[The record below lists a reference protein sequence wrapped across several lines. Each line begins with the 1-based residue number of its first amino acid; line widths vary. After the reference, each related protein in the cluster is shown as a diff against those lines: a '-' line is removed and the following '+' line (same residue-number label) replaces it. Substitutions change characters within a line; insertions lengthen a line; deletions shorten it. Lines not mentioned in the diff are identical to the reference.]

1 MATYKVLQDIEADD
15 KLIWNLSFRQF
26 VYSLISVVFIYISYI
41 FISHKIW
48 YTTTL
53 TAPIA
58 FFFGFLAFPFMK
70 DQPTEVWA
78 LAKLRFLFKIQKRIW
93 SQDGAINL
101 VTVTAPKK
109 IEKDRTNGLSQNEV
123 RSRLETLAST
133 LDSRGWAIKNITT
146 SGVPSFGLNNDAD
159 RLINIDSLNDQAK
172 ESEVHDFEDMLDSSN
187 SSYKKFQDLV
197 DKNTLN
203 KRQRLLDSLDNTNQ
217 TENIPPLPLNNVG
230 LDNSDAELVNMRTLR
245 NQPTAIINQNPTN
258 VPVVSPDIINSS
270 IGSQKS
276 VSTISK
282 EVNETLNPVRET
294 SSLDGEVVI
303 SLR

>member
-26 VYSLISVVFIYISYI
+26 VYSLVAAVFIYISYI
-41 FISHKIW
+41 FIVHKIW
-48 YTTTL
+48 FAITL

-58 FFFGFLAFPFMK
+58 FFFGFLAFPFLK

-93 SQDGAINL
+93 NQDGAINL
-101 VTVTAPKK
+101 VTITAPKK

-123 RSRLETLAST
+123 KSRLETLAST
-133 LDSRGWAIKNITT
+133 LDSRGWAIKNIATNRVT
-146 SGVPSFGLNNDAD
+146 SFGLNNDTD
-159 RLINIDSLNDQAK
+159 RLINIDALNDQAI
-172 ESEVHDFEDMLDSSN
+172 ESEVHDFEDILDSSN

-203 KRQRLLDSLDNTNQ
+203 KRQRLIDSLDNTNQ
-217 TENIPPLPLNNVG
+217 IENNTPTPIINKG
-230 LDNSDAELVNMRTLR
+230 LDNSDAELVNMRTLKNHPVAIN
-245 NQPTAIINQNPTN
+245 NQNVINSPIIN
-258 VPVVSPDIINSS
+258 PDIINASF
-270 IGSQKS
+270 GNQKS

-282 EVNETLNPVRET
+282 EANETLNPVRET
-294 SSLDGEVVI
+294 ISSDGEVVI

>member
-26 VYSLISVVFIYISYI
+26 VYSLVAAVFIYISYI
-41 FISHKIW
+41 FIVHKIW
-48 YTTTL
+48 FAITL

-58 FFFGFLAFPFMK
+58 FFFGFLAFPFLK

-93 SQDGAINL
+93 NQDGAINL
-101 VTVTAPKK
+101 VTITAPKK

-123 RSRLETLAST
+123 KSRLETLAST
-133 LDSRGWAIKNITT
+133 LDSRGWAIKNIATNRVT
-146 SGVPSFGLNNDAD
+146 SFGLNNDAD
-159 RLINIDSLNDQAK
+159 RLINIDALNDQAI
-172 ESEVHDFEDMLDSSN
+172 ESEVHDFEDILDSSN

-203 KRQRLLDSLDNTNQ
+203 KRQRLIDSLDNTNQ
-217 TENIPPLPLNNVG
+217 IENNTTTPIINKG
-230 LDNSDAELVNMRTLR
+230 LDNSDAELVNMRTLKNHPVAIN
-245 NQPTAIINQNPTN
+245 NQNVINSPIIN
-258 VPVVSPDIINSS
+258 PDIINASFS
-270 IGSQKS
+270 NQKS

-282 EVNETLNPVRET
+282 EANETLNPVRET
-294 SSLDGEVVI
+294 ISSDGEVVI

>member
-1 MATYKVLQDIEADD
+1 MATYIVLQDIEADD

-26 VYSLISVVFIYISYI
+26 VYSLVAAVFIYISYI
-41 FISHKIW
+41 FIVHKIW
-48 YTTTL
+48 FVITL

-58 FFFGFLAFPFMK
+58 FFFGFLAFPFLK

-93 SQDGAINL
+93 NQDGAINL
-101 VTVTAPKK
+101 VTITAPKK

-123 RSRLETLAST
+123 KSRLETLAST
-133 LDSRGWAIKNITT
+133 LDSRGWAIKNIATNRVT
-146 SGVPSFGLNNDAD
+146 SFGLNNDAD
-159 RLINIDSLNDQAK
+159 RLINIDALNDQAI
-172 ESEVHDFEDMLDSSN
+172 ESEVHDFEDILDSSN

-203 KRQRLLDSLDNTNQ
+203 KRQRLIDSLDNTNQ
-217 TENIPPLPLNNVG
+217 IENNTPTPIINKG
-230 LDNSDAELVNMRTLR
+230 LDNSDAELVNMRTLKNHPVAIN
-245 NQPTAIINQNPTN
+245 NQNVINSPIIN
-258 VPVVSPDIINSS
+258 PDIINASFS
-270 IGSQKS
+270 NQKS

-282 EVNETLNPVRET
+282 EANETLNPVRET
-294 SSLDGEVVI
+294 ISSDGEVVI

>member
-26 VYSLISVVFIYISYI
+26 VYSLVAAVFIYISYI
-41 FISHKIW
+41 FIVHKIW
-48 YTTTL
+48 FAITL

-58 FFFGFLAFPFMK
+58 FFFGFLAFPFLK

-93 SQDGAINL
+93 NQDGAINL
-101 VTVTAPKK
+101 VTITAPKK

-123 RSRLETLAST
+123 KSRLETLAST
-133 LDSRGWAIKNITT
+133 LDSRGWAIKNIATNRVT
-146 SGVPSFGLNNDAD
+146 SFGLNNDAD
-159 RLINIDSLNDQAK
+159 RLINIDALNDQAI
-172 ESEVHDFEDMLDSSN
+172 ESEVHDFEDILDSSN

-203 KRQRLLDSLDNTNQ
+203 KRQRLIDSLDNTNQ
-217 TENIPPLPLNNVG
+217 IENNTPTPIINKG
-230 LDNSDAELVNMRTLR
+230 LDNSDAELVNMRTLKNHPVAIN
-245 NQPTAIINQNPTN
+245 NQNVINSPIIN
-258 VPVVSPDIINSS
+258 PDIINATFSN
-270 IGSQKS
+270 QKS

-282 EVNETLNPVRET
+282 EANETLNPVRET
-294 SSLDGEVVI
+294 ISSDGEVVI

>member
-48 YTTTL
+48 YVTTL

-133 LDSRGWAIKNITT
+133 LDSRGWAIKNIAT

>member
-26 VYSLISVVFIYISYI
+26 VYSLVAAVFIYISYI
-41 FISHKIW
+41 FIVHKIW
-48 YTTTL
+48 FAITL

-58 FFFGFLAFPFMK
+58 FFFGFLAFPFLK

-93 SQDGAINL
+93 NQDGAINL
-101 VTVTAPKK
+101 VTITAPKK

-123 RSRLETLAST
+123 KSRLETLAST
-133 LDSRGWAIKNITT
+133 LDSRGWAIKNIATNRVT
-146 SGVPSFGLNNDAD
+146 SFGLNNDAD
-159 RLINIDSLNDQAK
+159 RLINIDALNDQAI
-172 ESEVHDFEDMLDSSN
+172 ESEVHDFEDILDSSN

-203 KRQRLLDSLDNTNQ
+203 KRQRLIDSLDNTNQ
-217 TENIPPLPLNNVG
+217 IENNTPTPIINKG
-230 LDNSDAELVNMRTLR
+230 LDNSDAELVNMRTLKNHPVAIN
-245 NQPTAIINQNPTN
+245 NQNVINSPIIN
-258 VPVVSPDIINSS
+258 PDIINASFS
-270 IGSQKS
+270 NQKS

-282 EVNETLNPVRET
+282 EANETLNPVRET
-294 SSLDGEVVI
+294 ISSDGEVVI

>member
-26 VYSLISVVFIYISYI
+26 VYSLVAAVFIYISYI
-41 FISHKIW
+41 FIVHKIW
-48 YTTTL
+48 FAITL

-58 FFFGFLAFPFMK
+58 FFFGFLAFPFLK

-93 SQDGAINL
+93 NQDGAINL
-101 VTVTAPKK
+101 VTITAPKK

-123 RSRLETLAST
+123 KSRLETLAST
-133 LDSRGWAIKNITT
+133 LDSRGWAIKNIATNRVT
-146 SGVPSFGLNNDAD
+146 SFGLNNDAD
-159 RLINIDSLNDQAK
+159 RLINIDALNDQAI
-172 ESEVHDFEDMLDSSN
+172 ESEVHDFEDILDSSN

-203 KRQRLLDSLDNTNQ
+203 KRQRLIDSLDNTNQ
-217 TENIPPLPLNNVG
+217 IENNTPTPIINKG
-230 LDNSDAELVNMRTLR
+230 LDNSDAELVNMRTLKNHQVAIN
-245 NQPTAIINQNPTN
+245 NQNVINSPIIN
-258 VPVVSPDIINSS
+258 PDIINASF
-270 IGSQKS
+270 GNQKS

-282 EVNETLNPVRET
+282 EANETLNPVRET
-294 SSLDGEVVI
+294 ISSDGEVVI

>member
-26 VYSLISVVFIYISYI
+26 VYSLVAAVFIYISYI
-41 FISHKIW
+41 FIVHKIW
-48 YTTTL
+48 FAITL

-58 FFFGFLAFPFMK
+58 FFFGFLAFPFLK

-93 SQDGAINL
+93 NQDGAINL
-101 VTVTAPKK
+101 VTITAPKK

-123 RSRLETLAST
+123 KSRLETLAST
-133 LDSRGWAIKNITT
+133 LDSRGWAIKNIATNRVT
-146 SGVPSFGLNNDAD
+146 SFGLNNDAD
-159 RLINIDSLNDQAK
+159 RLINIDALNDQAI
-172 ESEVHDFEDMLDSSN
+172 ESEVHDFEDILDSSN

-203 KRQRLLDSLDNTNQ
+203 KRQRLIDSLDNTNQ
-217 TENIPPLPLNNVG
+217 IENNTPTPIINKG
-230 LDNSDAELVNMRTLR
+230 LDNSDAELVNMRTLKNHPVAIN
-245 NQPTAIINQNPTN
+245 NQNVINSPIIN
-258 VPVVSPDIINSS
+258 PDIINASF
-270 IGSQKS
+270 GNQKS

-282 EVNETLNPVRET
+282 EANETLNPVRET
-294 SSLDGEVVI
+294 ISSDGEVVI

>member
-26 VYSLISVVFIYISYI
+26 VYSLVAAVFIYISYI
-41 FISHKIW
+41 FIVHKIW
-48 YTTTL
+48 FAITL

-58 FFFGFLAFPFMK
+58 FFFGFLAFPFLK

-93 SQDGAINL
+93 NQDGAINL
-101 VTVTAPKK
+101 VTITAPKK

-123 RSRLETLAST
+123 KSRLETLAST
-133 LDSRGWAIKNITT
+133 LDSRGWAIKNIATNRVT
-146 SGVPSFGLNNDAD
+146 SFGLNNDAD
-159 RLINIDSLNDQAK
+159 RLINIDALNDQAI
-172 ESEVHDFEDMLDSSN
+172 ESEVHDFEDILDSSN

-203 KRQRLLDSLDNTNQ
+203 KRQRLIDSLDNTNQ
-217 TENIPPLPLNNVG
+217 IENNTPTPIINKG
-230 LDNSDAELVNMRTLR
+230 LDNSDAELVNMRALK
-245 NQPTAIINQNPTN
+245 NHPVAINNQNVIN
-258 VPVVSPDIINSS
+258 SPVINPDIINASF
-270 IGSQKS
+270 GNQKS

-282 EVNETLNPVRET
+282 EANETLNPVRET
-294 SSLDGEVVI
+294 ISSDGEVVI

>member
-26 VYSLISVVFIYISYI
+26 VYSLVAAVFIYISYI
-41 FISHKIW
+41 FIVHKIW
-48 YTTTL
+48 FVITL

-58 FFFGFLAFPFMK
+58 FFFGFLAFPFLK

-93 SQDGAINL
+93 NQDGAINL
-101 VTVTAPKK
+101 VTITAPKK

-123 RSRLETLAST
+123 KSRLETLAST
-133 LDSRGWAIKNITT
+133 LDSRGWAIKNIATNRVT
-146 SGVPSFGLNNDAD
+146 SFGLNNDAD
-159 RLINIDSLNDQAK
+159 RLINIDALNDQAI
-172 ESEVHDFEDMLDSSN
+172 ESEVHDFEDILDSSN

-203 KRQRLLDSLDNTNQ
+203 KRQRLIDSLDNTNQ
-217 TENIPPLPLNNVG
+217 IENNTPTPIINKG
-230 LDNSDAELVNMRTLR
+230 LDNSDAELVNMRTLKNHPVAIN
-245 NQPTAIINQNPTN
+245 NQNVINSPIIN
-258 VPVVSPDIINSS
+258 PDIINASFS
-270 IGSQKS
+270 NQKS

-282 EVNETLNPVRET
+282 EANETLNPVRET
-294 SSLDGEVVI
+294 ISSDGEVVI

>member
-26 VYSLISVVFIYISYI
+26 VYSLVAAVFIYISYI
-41 FISHKIW
+41 FIVHKIW
-48 YTTTL
+48 FVITL

-58 FFFGFLAFPFMK
+58 FFFGFLAFPFLK

-93 SQDGAINL
+93 NQDGAINL
-101 VTVTAPKK
+101 VTITAPKK

-123 RSRLETLAST
+123 KSRLETLAST
-133 LDSRGWAIKNITT
+133 LDSRGWAIKNIATNRVT
-146 SGVPSFGLNNDAD
+146 SFGLNNDAD
-159 RLINIDSLNDQAK
+159 RLINIDALNDQAI
-172 ESEVHDFEDMLDSSN
+172 ESEVHDFEDILDSSN

-203 KRQRLLDSLDNTNQ
+203 KRQRLIDSLDNTNQ
-217 TENIPPLPLNNVG
+217 IENNTPTPIINKG
-230 LDNSDAELVNMRTLR
+230 LDNSDAELVNMRALK
-245 NQPTAIINQNPTN
+245 NHPVAINNQNVIN
-258 VPVVSPDIINSS
+258 SPVINPDIINASF
-270 IGSQKS
+270 GNQKS

-282 EVNETLNPVRET
+282 EANETLNPVRET
-294 SSLDGEVVI
+294 ISSDGEVVI